1 MRLSD
6 FATPPA
12 IWMCRMVALA
22 LALAGLTCASAKAH
36 GDEPT
41 AIVDT
46 GAVTG
51 IALSPT
57 VDAWLGIPFAA
68 PPVRDARW
76 RPPQKLQR
84 WTRTYRADRIGPE
97 CFQPMREHAYN
108 HYFGDEPMSEDCL
121 YLNVWAP
128 ATRTAG
134 ADPVAKKPVIV
145 WIYGGSFVVGSGGKA
160 LYDGQALAAKGA
172 VVVTVNYRLGALGF
186 LAHPELSAESPQ
198 HASGNYGLLDQ
209 IAALQWV
216 QRNIAAFGGDPK
228 RVTLMGQSA
237 GAIAISDLQVSPLAR
252 GLFDRI
258 VALSGSALAPAFDTP
273 PLADAEKTGQAFA
286 ASLGTPSLAALRRM
300 PADAISR
307 AAFAGARPIVDG
319 WVLPDR
325 PANLYAAGRQLDVP
339 LMLGFT
345 RDENLTSFAAVR
357 TLADYRAETERQF
370 GANAAKVE
378 ALYPSTDDA
387 GARQAANMLGRDISF
402 SPMMRTWAK
411 MQGEHGRAPTWA
423 YMFAQP
429 HPYVPGVRFTD
440 MDTAAAGIYH
450 TAEVPYFLG
459 NFDAFNLFRATR
471 QWTADDRLLADR
483 MMTSLVAFASSGDPG
498 QFAGL
503 IWPRYDA
510 RERLMIFAEPPAIA
524 VWPNRAELDALAAM
538 RAKM

>member
-1 MRLSD
+1 MKPSYP
-6 FATPPA
+6 ATSPA
-12 IWMCRMVALA
+12 PRIWQIVALA
-22 LALAGLTCASAKAH
+22 LALAGLPGASAKAH
-36 GDEPT
+36 DNEPA
-41 AIVDT
+41 AIIET

-51 IALSPT
+51 IALSPA

-76 RPPQKLQR
+76 RPPQPLKR
-84 WTRTYRADRIGPE
+84 WTRTFRADRIGPE

-128 ATRTAG
+128 AKQIAS
-134 ADPVAKKPVIV
+134 AHPVVGKPVIV
-145 WIYGGSFVVGSGGKA
+145 WIYGGSFAVGSGGKA

-198 HASGNYGLLDQ
+198 QASGNYGLLDL

-216 QRNIAAFGGDPK
+216 RHNIGAFGGDPT
-228 RVTLMGQSA
+228 RVTVMGQSA

-258 VALSGSALAPAFDTP
+258 VALSGSAHAPAFDTP
-273 PLADAEKTGQAFA
+273 PLADAEKIGQAFA
-286 ASLGTPSLAALRRM
+286 VSLGTTSLAALRRM

-325 PANLYAAGRQLDVP
+325 PATLYATGRQMDLP

-345 RDENLTSFAAVR
+345 RDENLTPFAAVR
-357 TLADYRAETERQF
+357 TLADYRAETVRQF
-370 GANAAKVE
+370 GTKSTKVE
-378 ALYPSTDDA
+378 ALYPATDDA
-387 GARQAANMLGRDISF
+387 GARQAARHLGRDISF
-402 SPMMRTWAK
+402 STMMRTWAT
-411 MQGEHGRAPTWA
+411 MQREHGRAPTWA

-429 HPYVPGVRFTD
+429 HPYVPGVSFTD
-440 MDTAAAGIYH
+440 MDAASAGIYH

-459 NFDAFNLFRATR
+459 TFDAFNLFRATR
-471 QWTADDRLLADR
+471 QWTAADHRLADR
-483 MMTSLVAFASSGDPG
+483 IMTSLIAFAASGDPG
-498 QFAGL
+498 QSVGL
-503 IWPRYDA
+503 IWPRFDQS
-510 RERLMIFAEPPAIA
+510 ERLVILAEPPSTA
-524 VWPNRAELDALAAM
+524 VWPNRVELDALADVRAM
-538 RAKM
+538 K